1 MKNTLQDSYTI
12 KIHSFIDIIT
22 NSSTEIYC
30 AANQKTVES
39 VKEII
44 NGILKVGDSK
54 YTSDDLFTVEI
65 DLEEFEKNDY
75 SDSGKSYEEWVNDH
89 DYDDYRRV
97 RLLVKCKDINN
108 PVGATTAKLLSSLT
122 SLFNIEANYN
132 G

>member
-1 MKNTLQDSYTI
+1 MNTLKNKYTI

-22 NSSTEIYC
+22 NLSTEIYV

-54 YTSDDLFTVEI
+54 YTCDDLFTVEI
-65 DLEEFEKNDY
+65 DLEDFKNNDY
-75 SDSGKSYEEWVNDH
+75 GDSGKSYEEWVKDH
-89 DYDDYRRV
+89 DYDDYRSI
-97 RLLVKCKDINN
+97 RLLVKCKDTTN